1 MDGTFITLI
10 SLLAVVLFVVGVPI
24 LLTIG
29 IWLIGA
35 SWILGLTLDNIGSAL
50 NDVFTDGYA
59 LLAMPLFIL
68 TGDLINASGI
78 AKRLANFAYACL
90 GWIRG
95 GLAMAT
101 LGACG
106 LFAAISGSNSAT
118 TATIGSIMHPELV
131 KNGYESRFAAAT
143 TAAGGTVGII
153 IPPSIIFIV
162 YGFIMNVPISELF
175 IAGIIPGAMMVGA
188 MMTVA
193 FIASWRNK
201 WGTLINLSMG
211 RVVRTAVGAWL
222 GFFAIG
228 LVLWGIYTGKFSPTE
243 AAGVTAGFCLIVGL
257 VCYPASKLMG
267 RDMGEGAAER
277 AGVPVPDEAAAPL
290 PEPALATA
298 GEARPRYSDS
308 RGAGATM
315 RREAH
320 GERIDDPAGA
330 HPLADPVDRAAP
342 LTGANSAVTSEMDQS
357 AASMLIVR
365 GFSPVQVPD
374 IVLRSA
380 QITGILA
387 PLIAISVV
395 MQQVL
400 SLLGANA
407 ALTGFMSTFGSY
419 YAVLFVSMIIVLA
432 AGTVLE
438 SLPNTIILAPIL
450 APIAVSYGVDPIHF
464 GVVFLI
470 GDAIGFITPPYGL
483 NLYVASGVTGIP
495 YFRLLAYTLPYLVS
509 LLIVWFVVAMFP
521 WLSLALVPGL

>member
-1 MDGTFITLI
+1 MTDGTWITLV
-10 SLLAVVLFVVGVPI
+10 SLLSVALFIVGVPI
-24 LLTIG
+24 FLTIG
-29 IWLIGA
+29 VWLVGVSWVIGFTLSNIGA
-35 SWILGLTLDNIGSAL
+35 A
-50 NDVFTDGYA
+50 FTDTFTTTFA
-59 LLAMPLFIL
+59 LLALPLFVL
-68 TGDLINASGI
+68 TGDLINAAGI

-90 GWIRG
+90 GWLRG

-131 KNGYESRFAAAT
+131 KNGYDTRFAAAT

-162 YGFIMNVPISELF
+162 YGFIMNVPIAELF
-175 IAGIIPGAMMVGA
+175 IAGVVPGAMMVLA
-188 MMTVA
+188 MMAVA
-193 FIASWRNK
+193 FVYSLRNG
-201 WGTLINLSMG
+201 WGKLLALSL
-211 RVVRTAVGAWL
+211 RRFLLTAVGAWM
-222 GFFAIG
+222 GFAAIG
-228 LVLWGIYTGKFSPTE
+228 LVLYGIYAGAFSPTE
-243 AAGVTAGFCLIVGL
+243 AASVTASVALIVAL
-257 VCYPASKLMG
+257 VCYPIAKVVGRSRFETAFDEGRAS
-267 RDMGEGAAER
+267 
-277 AGVPVPDEAAAPL
+277 AP
-290 PEPALATA
+290 ET
-298 GEARPRYSDS
+298 RPSM
-308 RGAGATM
+308 RGFFSTM
-315 RREAH
+315 VR
-320 GERIDDPAGA
+320 
-330 HPLADPVDRAAP
+330 
-342 LTGANSAVTSEMDQS
+342 
-357 AASMLIVR
+357 MLVVR
-365 GFSPVQVPD
+365 GFRVRDVPE

-387 PLIAISVV
+387 PLIAVSIV

-407 ALTGFMSTFGSY
+407 ALTEFMQTFGTY
-419 YAVLFVSMIIVLA
+419 YAVLFVAMFIVLL

-509 LLIVWFVVAMFP
+509 LLLVWFVVALVP
-521 WLSLALVPGL
+521 ELSLFLVGLMG